1 MASEPD
7 RDRSRLVEPLP
18 ARPNLEMQQKRAKE
32 LLRAAWDGD
41 ASALERIQALHPRP
55 PAPDVLTLADA
66 QLVIGAARIQLC
78 GVNGRSFLSMTRFS
92 SSSPPLR
99 TEHRARPQR

>member
-1 MASEPD
+1 MASERD
-7 RDRSRLVEPLP
+7 RDRSRFVEPLP

-55 PAPDVLTLADA
+55 PAQDALTRL
-66 QLVIGAARIQLC
+66 GA
-78 GVNGRSFLSMTRFS
+78 G
-92 SSSPPLR
+92 
-99 TEHRARPQR
+99 